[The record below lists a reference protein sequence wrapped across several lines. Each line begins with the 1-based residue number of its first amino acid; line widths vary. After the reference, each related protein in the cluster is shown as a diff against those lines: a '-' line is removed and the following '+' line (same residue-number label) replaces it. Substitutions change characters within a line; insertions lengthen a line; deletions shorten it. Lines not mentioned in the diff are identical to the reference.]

1 MTQGLSRILPAVVLG
16 MTVVACGGDDTSR
29 AQPPASTT
37 PTPQARESVAGT
49 AGASAAADFVR
60 AQLTLGEKQLGL
72 ARLASER
79 ATRPAVKQFAEE
91 LVRDHQQAGDSLR
104 QIAAQQNAT
113 ATTNAEQLGV
123 ERERLS
129 QLSGAQFESEYLDET
144 IADHE
149 RAIADLEKATSSDDA
164 AVRQWATATLPVQRR
179 HLEQAQTL
187 RKSAT

>member
-1 MTQGLSRILPAVVLG
+1 MRQGLSRILPAVMLG
-16 MTVVACGGDDTSR
+16 VTVVACGGDDTTK
-29 AQPPASTT
+29 AQPPAATT
-37 PTPQARESVAGT
+37 PNPQAREGVAGT
-49 AGASAAADFVR
+49 AGVSAAADFVR
-60 AQLTLGEKQLGL
+60 AQLTLGEKQVGL

-104 QIAAQQNAT
+104 QIAAKQSV
-113 ATTNAEQLGV
+113 TTTTTAEQLGV

-129 QLSGAQFESEYLDET
+129 QLSGAQFEREYLDET

-149 RAIADLEKATSSDDA
+149 RAIADLEKATSSEDA
-164 AVRQWATATLPVQRR
+164 AVRQWATATLPIQRR
-179 HLEQAQTL
+179 HLEQAQAL